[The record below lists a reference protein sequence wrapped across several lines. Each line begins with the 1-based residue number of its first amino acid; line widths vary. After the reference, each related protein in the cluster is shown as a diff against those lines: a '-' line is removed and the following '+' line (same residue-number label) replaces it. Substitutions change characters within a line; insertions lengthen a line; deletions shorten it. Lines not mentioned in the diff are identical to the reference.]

1 MAMAAPR
8 VCQENCARLGKLPAL
23 RYDMAMRRL
32 IVTADDFGMS
42 PDVNEAVEDAH
53 RRGILSAASLM
64 VGGDAAADA
73 IARARRIPRLGI
85 GLHLVLVDGKPVLS
99 PEQLVGLV
107 DATDRFPNTLAPVGA
122 RIYLSAAARR
132 QAAAEIRAQLEAFRA
147 TGLALDHV
155 NAHHHFHLHPTI
167 RDILIELAP
176 EFGIRAVRVPRE
188 PTVGLGNLVVQPFVA
203 SLRRRL
209 DRAGIAYNDWQLGLR
224 HSGAMDPERTQ
235 NLLAHLPEG
244 VSEIYFHPSQGNIE
258 HQTLVE
264 PRVAASLRKLG
275 IKPIPFAAL

>member
-1 MAMAAPR
+1 
-8 VCQENCARLGKLPAL
+8 
-23 RYDMAMRRL
+23 
-32 IVTADDFGMS
+32 
-42 PDVNEAVEDAH
+42 
-53 RRGILSAASLM
+53 M
-64 VGGDAAADA
+64 VGGAAAADA
-73 IARARRIPRLGI
+73 IERARRIPSLGI
-85 GLHLVLVDGKPVLS
+85 GLHLVLVDGKPLLP

-107 DATDRFPNTLAPVGA
+107 DATNRFPKALAPIGA
-122 RIYLSAAARR
+122 RIYVSAVARR
-132 QAAAEIRAQLEAFRA
+132 QVAAEIRAQLEAFRA
-147 TGLALDHV
+147 TGLVLDHV

-167 RDILIELAP
+167 RNIVIELAP

-209 DRAGIAYNDWQLGLR
+209 DRAGIVYNEWQLGLR
-224 HSGAMDPERTQ
+224 HSGAMNPERTQ
-235 NLLAHLPEG
+235 KLLAHLPEG

-264 PRVAASLRKLG
+264 PRIAASLRRLG

>member
-1 MAMAAPR
+1 MWA
-8 VCQENCARLGKLPAL
+8 V
-23 RYDMAMRRL
+23 RYDVAMKRL

-42 PDVNEAVEDAH
+42 PAVNEAVEDAH

-73 IARARRIPRLGI
+73 IARARTIPSLGI
-85 GLHLVLVDGKPVLS
+85 GLHLVLVDGKPVL
-99 PEQLVGLV
+99 PPKQLADLV
-107 DATDRFPNTLAPVGA
+107 DATNRFPKALAPLGA
-122 RIYLSAAARR
+122 RVYVSAAARR
-132 QAAAEIRAQLEAFRA
+132 QAAAEIRAQLESFRD

-188 PTVGLGNLVVQPFVA
+188 PMIGPGNLVVQPFLA

-224 HSGAMDPERTQ
+224 HSGMMNPERTQ
-235 NLLAHLPEG
+235 KLLAHLPEG
-244 VSEIYFHPSQGNIE
+244 VSEIYFHPSMGNIE

-264 PRVAASLRKLG
+264 PRVAASLHQLG